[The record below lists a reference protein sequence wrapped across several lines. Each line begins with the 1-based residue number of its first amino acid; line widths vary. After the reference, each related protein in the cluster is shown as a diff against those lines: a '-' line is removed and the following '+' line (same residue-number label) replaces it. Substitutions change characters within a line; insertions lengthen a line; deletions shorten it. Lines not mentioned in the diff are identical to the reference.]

1 LVDRAEVTDELVN
14 FSDWGSPAVLFFN
27 LADTA
32 RTSVSVDILRY
43 GADLLLSRGA
53 SLTLLAVLDVV
64 QHARSKST
72 GFASE
77 ECSGWLCLALLRL
90 FSWSLHKVGASTPK
104 ITQPVF
110 RCRSAQLWRAARMAR
125 PYNPSRKHR
134 NHPCG
139 TGCDKGE
146 PRISELGKSW
156 ISGFRNKRYFLCEF
170 SNLPLDGFYTFVH
183 SGRDRLVSVH

>member
-1 LVDRAEVTDELVN
+1 MVDRAEVTDELVN

-43 GADLLLSRGA
+43 GADLLPSRGA

-77 ECSGWLCLALLRL
+77 ECLGGCALRYCVCFRGVFIRWERAHRKLRSPS
-90 FSWSLHKVGASTPK
+90 FGVARSSYGAP
-104 ITQPVF
+104 
-110 RCRSAQLWRAARMAR
+110 AAMAR
-125 PYNPSRKHR
+125 PLQSQQKAIAIFPVAQDATRVNPES
-134 NHPCG
+134 
-139 TGCDKGE
+139 
-146 PRISELGKSW
+146 
-156 ISGFRNKRYFLCEF
+156 
-170 SNLPLDGFYTFVH
+170 
-183 SGRDRLVSVH
+183 

>member
-1 LVDRAEVTDELVN
+1 MDRAEVTDELVN

-43 GADLLLSRGA
+43 GTDLLLSRGA

-90 FSWSLHKVGASTPK
+90 FSWSLHKVGTSTPK

-110 RCRSAQLWRAARMAR
+110 RCRSVELWRTGSDGSALTIPAE
-125 PYNPSRKHR
+125 SHR
-134 NHPCG
+134 NLSCG
-139 TGCDKGE
+139 KGCDKGE
-146 PRISELGKSW
+146 PRILS
-156 ISGFRNKRYFLCEF
+156 
-170 SNLPLDGFYTFVH
+170 
-183 SGRDRLVSVH
+183 